1 MHANS
6 KLMTVINYL
15 MTGAII
21 VIFAG
26 SGSFIAIS
34 PDTAIVDMGLSILS
48 DLGRSEVR
56 VLGSVYLLIG
66 LFAIF
71 SCFKQQY
78 LLDFYKIYTYIIVAI
93 LLGRMISFA
102 HGNFDETVV
111 FYTLAEI
118 VLLGYGVYRLR
129 VVKQVMVSNN

>member
-1 MHANS
+1 M
-6 KLMTVINYL
+6 IC
-15 MTGAII
+15 
-21 VIFAG
+21 AG
-26 SGSFIAIS
+26 SGSFITIS
-34 PDTAIVDMGLSILS
+34 PDAAIVDMGLSILS

-93 LLGRMISFA
+93 LLCRVISFA
-102 HGNFDETVV
+102 HGNFDEVVV

-118 VLLGYGVYRLR
+118 VLLGYDVYRLR
-129 VVKQVMVSNN
+129 VVKQVACSS